1 MRPFVFTVP
10 EHFDNTVTLTEAQL
24 GRDVYRK
31 LRDYPA
37 GKLWRPV
44 HQGASDEAPVL
55 VVEKKDSLDVISL
68 RVQSSYFVGVVWVVP
83 GVFALQVEPK
93 LNTELRTI
101 DILAI
106 LREALRDPENLDHL
120 RGLLDVDFEVPDV
133 PLPNALDG
141 LRLFLFT
148 EFLAVMGRIV
158 RKGLRRGFHEKKEVF
173 QRKFKGRVLLSETLV
188 KRRSP
193 RLSDQLTCRYPCFD
207 ADIPENRT
215 LKAALRIVFGELQR
229 VDRRFDVDVTP
240 LIESARLAL
249 RTFEPV
255 ADTPV
260 TAFDADCVARH
271 ASGNPLFRDYVTA
284 LALSSQILKLGTRG
298 FERTSAEGIALQSN
312 VPPHTINM
320 AKLFELYAFRKLR
333 RALPKSAGN
342 WVEHHG
348 RYHYQELDFLCKSVE
363 TTGRLRGF
371 FVADAKYKPRYACQ
385 SVLKEDAR
393 QLSGYA
399 RLEKVIERLVDWGL
413 PDPKRIVPCLII
425 YSDQNA
431 PEAELRL
438 EAVERVSGWAD
449 FFKIGLR
456 LPERSE

>member
-10 EHFDNTVTLTEAQL
+10 EHFDNIVTLTETQL
-24 GRDVYRK
+24 GRDVYRE
-31 LRDYPA
+31 LRDLPA
-37 GKLWRPV
+37 GELRRLV
-44 HQGASDEAPVL
+44 HQGASDEAPAL
-55 VVEKKDSLDVISL
+55 VVEKKGSPDAISL
-68 RVQSSYFVGVVWVVP
+68 RVRSSYFVGVVWVVP
-83 GVFALQVEPK
+83 GVLALQVEPK

-120 RGLLDVDFEVPDV
+120 SGLLDVDFEVPEV
-133 PLPNALDG
+133 PLPSALDG

-193 RLSDQLTCRYPCFD
+193 RLSDQLMCRYPCFD
-207 ADIPENRT
+207 VDIPENRT

-249 RTFEPV
+249 RAFESV

-260 TAFDADCVARH
+260 TAFEAECMARH

-284 LALSSQILKLGTRG
+284 LALSSKILKLGTRG
-298 FERTSAEGIALQSN
+298 FERTSVEGIAPQSN

-320 AKLFELYAFRKLR
+320 TKLFELYAFRKLR
-333 RALPKSAGN
+333 QALPKSAGN

-363 TTGRLRGF
+363 TTGCLRGF
-371 FVADAKYKPRYACQ
+371 FIADAKYKPRYACQ

-399 RLEKVIERLVDWGL
+399 RLERVIERLVDWGL

-456 LPERSE
+456 LPERSV